1 MFDSPRLLE
10 CLIIW
15 NGGSILL
22 RMKHGQALSSNI
34 LPHYYPDLIVCV
46 CHTHTQP
53 VVAIHGLSDTISTT
67 YTEGI
72 ILVGRA

>member
-46 CHTHTQP
+46 
-53 VVAIHGLSDTISTT
+53 
-67 YTEGI
+67 
-72 ILVGRA
+72 